1 MRIWDSSSLRQPEE
15 MAIFQQRPLLPA
27 VQLGKAEADRQKNG
41 GVHLVLTIAC
51 SRRYSTWVFCSNN
64 ASLVRHSKMK
74 LKVY

>member
-15 MAIFQQRPLLPA
+15 MAIFQQRPLPPV
-27 VQLGKAEADRQKNG
+27 VQLGKAEADGQKNR

-51 SRRYSTWVFCSNN
+51 SQRYSTWVFCSN
-64 ASLVRHSKMK
+64 RHSKMK